1 MSCAVL
7 CWAITRMPAMSTNAR
22 TAVILYSRMAGILH
36 CRPLPRRI
44 TGSEHFAQSVDTLR
58 GVSVT
63 PISQIGPHQRLGK
76 DRRTAGFVKCRARR
90 RMRMSKTVRLLA
102 LLLVI
107 GCAHFADGQ
116 GVGVITGAVTDEQG
130 TAISG
135 VSVTAHGF
143 DQSEIVKSD
152 ATGKFTLPPLMPRRY
167 VVTAA
172 LDGFGTVVRSG
183 V

>member
-1 MSCAVL
+1 
-7 CWAITRMPAMSTNAR
+7 
-22 TAVILYSRMAGILH
+22 
-36 CRPLPRRI
+36 
-44 TGSEHFAQSVDTLR
+44 
-58 GVSVT
+58 
-63 PISQIGPHQRLGK
+63 
-76 DRRTAGFVKCRARR
+76 
-90 RMRMSKTVRLLA
+90 MSKTVRLLA

-152 ATGKFTLPPLMPRRY
+152 ATGKFTLPPLMPGRY

-172 LDGFGTVVRSG
+172 LDGFGTEVRSG
-183 V
+183 VMVRIGKTARLPLILKVVRISEEVSVTAPAPAPAN